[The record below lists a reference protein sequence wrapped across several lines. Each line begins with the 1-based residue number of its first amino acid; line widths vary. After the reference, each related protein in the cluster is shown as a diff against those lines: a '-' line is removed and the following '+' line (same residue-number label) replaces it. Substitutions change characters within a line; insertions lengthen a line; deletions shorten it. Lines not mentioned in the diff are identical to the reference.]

1 MSNKDSRQ
9 GGKYTG
15 NHTTLTPVAALLC
28 DIAHNSPHVTRISP
42 GFLKVGLKPANGG
55 RRVKI
60 IDKDGGILLSVRGG
74 TSHQEVHV
82 YVNNLHEARLAIA
95 RGARDNNIAI
105 SFGRGES

>member
-28 DIAHNSPHVTRISP
+28 DIAHDCPHVTRISP
-42 GFLKVGLKPANGG
+42 GFLKAGLKSANGQ

-60 IDKDGGILLSVRGG
+60 IDQEGGILLSVRDN

-82 YVNNLHEARLAIA
+82 YVANLHEARLAIA

-105 SFGRGES
+105 SFGRSES